1 MLIHDCP
8 LLCNYE
14 KLWSPLDVDTKRR
27 RRMQKGL
34 LLNVKYNKLSSYS
47 VFPNITTLTTIDIIF
62 GAFLSKNELLSFII
76 IATKYYIHCCYWSN
90 KSPNI
95 ASLKWKF
102 KQYEIVERLNAIK
115 IDKLRNHNVKWEKF
129 TNMYGGMNV

>member
-1 MLIHDCP
+1 MCPMIRKFWVEVIEFINML
-8 LLCNYE
+8 
-14 KLWSPLDVDTKRR
+14 
-27 RRMQKGL
+27 
-34 LLNVKYNKLSSYS
+34 
-47 VFPNITTLTTIDIIF
+47 FPNITTLTTIDIIF
-62 GAFLSKNELLSFII
+62 GAFLSKNELLPFII